1 MTVEREKEKR
11 CKLVSQKVILVV
23 FKAISKVFDPG
34 ANGCFRVRSKLQNFS
49 GKFKKIVLV
58 SEKTS
63 EKIFCIFC
71 IRKVT
76 SKRGVKG
83 VLLFISL
90 NQVLKQHSVG

>member
-1 MTVEREKEKR
+1 MAVSGYVANYRVSVESSRRLYWCLK
-11 CKLVSQKVILVV
+11 
-23 FKAISKVFDPG
+23 
-34 ANGCFRVRSKLQNFS
+34 
-49 GKFKKIVLV
+49 
-58 SEKTS
+58 KTS